1 MSTTETPPKVD
12 LRSFFN
18 LQKRY
23 LQGTV
28 QKCDDKELNKRITEL
43 QTELD
48 AMNDAYNQSN
58 MTNADLLTKQ
68 QQVHRILGEEK
79 NRLEKQKSAIETE
92 YVVKQREMQ
101 FNNSYRLRQHEVNK
115 MLAVVVF
122 GLFIIIVL
130 ILVNRHLSIIPSSVM
145 TIAMIVIISLVGIY
159 CIRQIIKILL
169 RSHMDFTKIEMDE
182 PEELKKKSADVDES
196 DLLAAN
202 EVEYCVGPA
211 CCHEGTSFDNEQLL
225 CVPNNEETEEQEES
239 VETFQNLQP
248 SMCNSPYEE
257 DKYAKI

>member
-1 MSTTETPPKVD
+1 M
-12 LRSFFN
+12 
-18 LQKRY
+18 
-23 LQGTV
+23 
-28 QKCDDKELNKRITEL
+28 

-130 ILVNRHLSIIPSSVM
+130 ILVNRHLSII
-145 TIAMIVIISLVGIY
+145 LV
-159 CIRQIIKILL
+159 Q
-169 RSHMDFTKIEMDE
+169 
-182 PEELKKKSADVDES
+182 
-196 DLLAAN
+196 
-202 EVEYCVGPA
+202 
-211 CCHEGTSFDNEQLL
+211 
-225 CVPNNEETEEQEES
+225 
-239 VETFQNLQP
+239 
-248 SMCNSPYEE
+248 
-257 DKYAKI
+257 